1 MVNDLGFG
9 KVEGKSV
16 PVDCKM
22 HASIGA
28 VTAGWACSHTDCAAY
43 GKWYC
48 PFSW

>member
-1 MVNDLGFG
+1 MVDDLGFG

-28 VTAGWACSHTDCAAY
+28 VTAGWACSHTDCVGY

>member
-1 MVNDLGFG
+1 MVDNLGFG
-9 KVEGKSV
+9 KVESRSV

-22 HASIGA
+22 YAQSGA
-28 VTAGWACSHTDCAAY
+28 VTAIWHCSHTDCVGY